1 MFKQIEKGTPPRF
14 CILCKA
20 DSSEM
25 CFLSKECDSVQSQ
38 EDEKEGKSCSLRNN
52 VSFVTALGLISHV
65 QL

>member
-1 MFKQIEKGTPPRF
+1 MFKQIEKGTPPPPRF

-38 EDEKEGKSCSLRNN
+38 EDEKEGK
-52 VSFVTALGLISHV
+52 AAH
-65 QL
+65 